1 MSFAMFLR
9 LTIVALTFFQI
20 RLHQKHLSDDD
31 DDGDLDDDDDLADDH
46 LVHVLLH
53 LLLPR
58 VLLSRLTGRRNEA
71 VIRVQSLGD
80 KQCGVD

>member
-1 MSFAMFLR
+1 MFLR
-9 LTIVALTFFQI
+9 LTIVALTFFQT

-31 DDGDLDDDDDLADDH
+31 DDDDGDLADDDDLADDH

-80 KQCGVD
+80 KQQCGVD

>member
-9 LTIVALTFFQI
+9 LTIVALTFFQT

-31 DDGDLDDDDDLADDH
+31 DDDDDLDDDH

>member
-1 MSFAMFLR
+1 MSLAMFLR
-9 LTIVALTFFQI
+9 LTIVALTFFQT

-31 DDGDLDDDDDLADDH
+31 DDGDLADDH

>member
-9 LTIVALTFFQI
+9 LTIVALTFFQTM
-20 RLHQKHLSDDD
+20 LHQKHLSDD
-31 DDGDLDDDDDLADDH
+31 DDDDDLADDH

-71 VIRVQSLGD
+71 VIRVQSLGH

>member
-9 LTIVALTFFQI
+9 LTIVALTFFQT

-31 DDGDLDDDDDLADDH
+31 DDGDLADDD

-71 VIRVQSLGD
+71 VIRVQSLGG

>member
-9 LTIVALTFFQI
+9 LTIVALTFFQT

-31 DDGDLDDDDDLADDH
+31 DDGDLDDDH

>member
-9 LTIVALTFFQI
+9 LTIVALTFFQT
-20 RLHQKHLSDDD
+20 RLHQKHLSDGD
-31 DDGDLDDDDDLADDH
+31 DDGDLADDH

-53 LLLPR
+53 LLLPS

-80 KQCGVD
+80 TQCGVD